1 MKARII
7 ILPWELPV
15 QVLQLWELQQQVQP
29 REREQPVQRVLQLQE
44 QQAEQVSCL
53 SERP

>member
-15 QVLQLWELQQQVQP
+15 QVLQLWELQQQ
-29 REREQPVQRVLQLQE
+29 EREQPVQRVLQLQE